1 MITKEGDE
9 CYTPKWI
16 FETIGLTFDLDVASP
31 VNHETYVPALK
42 KYTVHDNGLAQN
54 WEGNVWM
61 NPPYSKPKP
70 WVEKFIEHGN
80 GIALLPLSL
89 SYWSKAIWNSADA
102 VTLTERQPKFL
113 RPDGTHQGIRFPTF
127 LFAIGENNVKA
138 LNNFTEYKVR

>member
-1 MITKEGDE
+1 MANDE

-16 FETIGLTFDLDVASP
+16 FDTLGLTFDLDVASP
-31 VNHETYVPALK
+31 IDHETYVPAIK
-42 KYTVHDNGLAQN
+42 RYTSNDDGLSQQ
-54 WEGNVWM
+54 WHGNVWM

-70 WVEKFIEHGN
+70 WVEKFIEHGQ
-80 GIALLPLSL
+80 GVALLPLSL
-89 SYWSKAIWNSADA
+89 SYWSKAVWNAADA

-127 LFAIGENNVKA
+127 LFAIGKDNAKA